1 MLEELLKQNK
11 MRFSQ
16 GLIMEG
22 KRGTIDYLMD
32 DFEYFRQ
39 KHGEDGEKKWL
50 KEEKVRLYKINSKL
64 DEFIDKM
71 NTFVRSNAEDNALS
85 TTLKEVVGKALGSD
99 DQEFIVR
106 AMRERNILA
115 IQSIKNASYEDL
127 GLVEP
132 ELTKEQIA
140 VITGE
145 QDEPEEEKQSEQ
157 EENKQEEQKEV
168 FLEDGFGTRYRT
180 VQLEGND
187 VDFMLLSENG
197 SLHTND
203 GTFSLIAT
211 AESF

>member
-39 KHGEDGEKKWL
+39 NYGEDGEKKWL

-71 NTFVRSNAEDNALS
+71 NTFVRSNAEDNELS

>member
-115 IQSIKNASYEDL
+115 I
-127 GLVEP
+127 
-132 ELTKEQIA
+132 
-140 VITGE
+140 
-145 QDEPEEEKQSEQ
+145 
-157 EENKQEEQKEV
+157 
-168 FLEDGFGTRYRT
+168 
-180 VQLEGND
+180 
-187 VDFMLLSENG
+187 
-197 SLHTND
+197 
-203 GTFSLIAT
+203 
-211 AESF
+211 

>member
-39 KHGEDGEKKWL
+39 NYGEDGEKKWL

-85 TTLKEVVGKALGSD
+85 TTLKEVVGKVLGSD
-99 DQEFIVR
+99 DQEFIVQ

-145 QDEPEEEKQSEQ
+145 QDEPEE
-157 EENKQEEQKEV
+157 
-168 FLEDGFGTRYRT
+168 
-180 VQLEGND
+180 
-187 VDFMLLSENG
+187 
-197 SLHTND
+197 
-203 GTFSLIAT
+203 
-211 AESF
+211 